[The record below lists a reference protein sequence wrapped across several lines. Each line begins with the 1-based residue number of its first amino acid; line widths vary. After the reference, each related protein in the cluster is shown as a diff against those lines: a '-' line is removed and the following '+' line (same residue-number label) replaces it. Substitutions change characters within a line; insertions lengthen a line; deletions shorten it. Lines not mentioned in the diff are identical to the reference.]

1 MEGNNWGEA
10 YKWGAITGGEVYRWG
25 YNWRGLEVVELMSVR
40 LRYLG
45 FNFFKRL
52 AGRAGPNRPTWWM

>member
-25 YNWRGLEVVELMSVR
+25 AITG
-40 LRYLG
+40 G
-45 FNFFKRL
+45 
-52 AGRAGPNRPTWWM
+52 A